1 MNGRS
6 LWALAALAAT
16 GLAGAACRGGTGMA
30 DRILVNGKI
39 WTGDPGRPEVEA
51 VAFLD
56 DKVVALGTTAEIRRT
71 AASSAEVI
79 DLGGRRAL
87 PGFIDSHVHFT
98 NGGFSLLAVQL
109 RDAASKE
116 EFAARLGAKARELPK
131 GEWIQ
136 NGEWDHELFRPVELP
151 RRDWVDAV
159 TPDHPVCVNR
169 LDGHMVLANTL
180 ALKIAGVTK
189 TTPDPPGG
197 EVVRDP
203 ATGEPT
209 GILKD
214 AAMDLVY
221 SKIPPP
227 TPDQTRRAVE
237 AALAEAASKG
247 VTSVHDVS
255 GEAGVEVYQRLLR
268 EGRLTTR
275 IYFYI
280 PVTEV
285 DLAVKMKLQ
294 TGFGSDKLR
303 FAGLKGFAD
312 GSLGSASALF
322 DEPYADDP
330 KASGLFAGQM
340 FPKGIMERRIRDGD
354 KAGLQAAIHAI
365 GDRANG
371 LVLDIFA
378 QVARANGPRDR
389 RFRVEHAQHLR
400 PADFRR
406 YAELGVIASVQ
417 PYHAIDDGRWAERK
431 IGPERARRTYAFR
444 SFLEQGVVLACGSDW
459 PVGPMDPLLG
469 IYAAATRAT
478 IDGLQPGGWV
488 PEQRITVEEAV
499 RGFTQGGA
507 FAEFAEAEKGTISV
521 GKLADVVVLDR
532 DIFSL
537 PPQAVREAR
546 VDLTICG
553 GRVVFR
559 RTT

>member
-1 MNGRS
+1 
-6 LWALAALAAT
+6 
-16 GLAGAACRGGTGMA
+16 
-30 DRILVNGKI
+30 
-39 WTGDPGRPEVEA
+39 
-51 VAFLD
+51 
-56 DKVVALGTTAEIRRT
+56 
-71 AASSAEVI
+71 
-79 DLGGRRAL
+79 
-87 PGFIDSHVHFT
+87 
-98 NGGFSLLAVQL
+98 
-109 RDAASKE
+109 
-116 EFAARLGAKARELPK
+116 
-131 GEWIQ
+131 
-136 NGEWDHELFRPVELP
+136 
-151 RRDWVDAV
+151 
-159 TPDHPVCVNR
+159 
-169 LDGHMVLANTL
+169 
-180 ALKIAGVTK
+180 
-189 TTPDPPGG
+189 
-197 EVVRDP
+197 
-203 ATGEPT
+203 
-209 GILKD
+209 
-214 AAMDLVY
+214 MDLVY

-340 FPKGIMERRIRDGD
+340 FPKGIMERRVRDGD

>member
-39 WTGDPGRPEVEA
+39 WTGDSGRPEVEA

-98 NGGFSLLAVQL
+98 NGGFYLLAVQL

-340 FPKGIMERRIRDGD
+340 FPKGIMERRVRDGD

>member
-1 MNGRS
+1 
-6 LWALAALAAT
+6 
-16 GLAGAACRGGTGMA
+16 MA

-39 WTGDPGRPEVEA
+39 WTGDSGRPEVEA

-340 FPKGIMERRIRDGD
+340 FPKGIMERRVRDGD

>member
-39 WTGDPGRPEVEA
+39 WTGDSGRPEVEA

-340 FPKGIMERRIRDGD
+340 FPKGIMERRVRDGD